1 MPIPSA
7 AHYNRSYSNKNW
19 EKKICICVSNNFIR
33 ELPDFVLTSSILCNG
48 QGSTSTIGLKSSTR
62 QGEVGFQKIKSDVL
76 IIYQINYVPLDRIHK
91 GTE

>member
-1 MPIPSA
+1 MGEEGSGK
-7 AHYNRSYSNKNW
+7 RVGQLDTL
-19 EKKICICVSNNFIR
+19 ICVSNNFIR
-33 ELPDFVLTSSILCNG
+33 ELDTWFCIDKFNIGCNG

>member
-1 MPIPSA
+1 MVRELD
-7 AHYNRSYSNKNW
+7 NL
-19 EKKICICVSNNFIR
+19 ICICVSNNFIR

-91 GTE
+91 GTK